1 MCVDLNRWTASIL
14 RYLHEFNGSRYNIIV
29 LLEWIQTFT
38 IDSHLTDSTNAPTR
52 RWSSTE
58 RPSLGGTIATAD
70 RVTFGAAT
78 TPKRTCAS
86 AESTA
91 AASIRISG
99 ATATPSA
106 AKRRSIPVRTIEK
119 KTVPQTKMEENEKRI
134 FHTGAVTNKMLLPV
148 TALNFGRTWSKA
160 SSGRY
165 TLGPLECSG
174 SVASAPA
181 GIPESCGQL
190 QRIGHHLPAL
200 YQIRR
205 NGATGTV
212 YCDLTRQPGDQGI
225 DWHWLIDTYPIR
237 FARSSSIEHS
247 RRIENVSN
255 RVSVFSHNNLNYPY
269 LKIKVICDKFIDYL
283 LILDPFYPIALRVF
297 WANFL
302 KDVLFDLKKRLET
315 LGQRWLLILYGIWF
329 SSVAHSGIVLPL

>member
-1 MCVDLNRWTASIL
+1 MHQRAVGVQRRGPVLVERSQRPTAL
-14 RYLHEFNGSRYNIIV
+14 
-29 LLEWIQTFT
+29 LLERQ
-38 IDSHLTDSTNAPTR
+38 LLRNAPVPVRNR
-52 RWSSTE
+52 RQ
-58 RPSLGGTIATAD
+58 L
-70 RVTFGAAT
+70 
-78 TPKRTCAS
+78 
-86 AESTA
+86 
-91 AASIRISG
+91 
-99 ATATPSA
+99 
-106 AKRRSIPVRTIEK
+106 RRSGSPVQLRRRQRPKGGRFRSVRSKK

-225 DWHWLIDTYPIR
+225 D
-237 FARSSSIEHS
+237 
-247 RRIENVSN
+247 
-255 RVSVFSHNNLNYPY
+255 
-269 LKIKVICDKFIDYL
+269 
-283 LILDPFYPIALRVF
+283 
-297 WANFL
+297 
-302 KDVLFDLKKRLET
+302 
-315 LGQRWLLILYGIWF
+315 
-329 SSVAHSGIVLPL
+329 